1 MSWVDKV
8 VIALAGGASTE
19 LPEDPEIGKL
29 VRAYLTE
36 RGADRYRVQVKE
48 TPSGAAL
55 LALPAARLGR
65 LTNSPRIKIPAPA
78 RGPTDP
84 DAWSAPGGGERLGGD
99 LSRRSLPIT

>member
-8 VIALAGGASTE
+8 VLALAGGASTE

-55 LALPAARLGR
+55 LALRAVRWGRVIHSPLLKNTAAARR
-65 LTNSPRIKIPAPA
+65 LNDR
-78 RGPTDP
+78 
-84 DAWSAPGGGERLGGD
+84 DAGYVHRRREKLVSELC
-99 LSRRSLPIT
+99 RRS